1 VPHLTVSYRDRTLH
15 TRLAIPVL
23 TSPTHD
29 LQLLTPP
36 AMTQRGTPQS
46 TPTHPAVLRL
56 TRHSKSHRASLDL
69 TSPSL
74 DVPHLTRQSTP
85 ELCSPGLAPPH
96 PNQPHPPHQSRPVQT
111 APGLSY
117 PCITTPAVPHHPNR
131 YAETSSLARLMA
143 LTAFVVATV
152 DEMMSM
158 SSTDRSASRRRRI
171 ASVRAAANLSGL
183 RRITSSGS

>member
-56 TRHSKSHRASLDL
+56 TRH
-69 TSPSL
+69 
-74 DVPHLTRQSTP
+74 STP